1 MKKLL
6 LVLYNALF
14 LLHAVCYMLH
24 KVLYSV
30 HYYTICHSSRHS
42 EWQIVLFYK
51 TYLFIDLFPIGT
63 SETFAD
69 VFSCNTIAYT
79 FIGMFACI
87 IGIEEV
93 GRLIL

>member
-42 EWQIVLFYK
+42 EWQIVLFYQD
-51 TYLFIDLFPIGT
+51 LFIHRPFPNRYQG
-63 SETFAD
+63 
-69 VFSCNTIAYT
+69 NL
-79 FIGMFACI
+79 
-87 IGIEEV
+87 
-93 GRLIL
+93 R

>member
-30 HYYTICHSSRHS
+30 HYYTICILH
-42 EWQIVLFYK
+42 
-51 TYLFIDLFPIGT
+51 
-63 SETFAD
+63 
-69 VFSCNTIAYT
+69 
-79 FIGMFACI
+79 
-87 IGIEEV
+87 GILN
-93 GRLIL
+93 GR